1 MDDYKLST
9 KTAFPPII
17 HAFIRD
23 EQQRARLF
31 IVIIRPFGTAVV
43 EPPAGVGRIVVGFQA
58 RICTCQI
65 HNLPCSHAL
74 VTIDV
79 AGKQVA
85 GYIPHYHTLTC
96 WQDAYN
102 YNMRPIAF
110 ETPKYQ
116 SRAPTDGLTD
126 SRASP

>member
-1 MDDYKLST
+1 MG
-9 KTAFPPII
+9 
-17 HAFIRD
+17 
-23 EQQRARLF
+23 
-31 IVIIRPFGTAVV
+31 PFDTAVV
-43 EPPAGVGRIVVGFQA
+43 EPPAGLGRIVVGLQA

-65 HNLPCSHAL
+65 HTLPCSHAL

-96 WQDAYN
+96 WQDAYK

-110 ETPKYQ
+110 EVPKYQ
-116 SRAPTDGLTD
+116 SRAPIDGLAD
-126 SRASP
+126 NRASP